1 MTNVIAAT
9 ITGAMDLQ
17 PVRSPCTNVCRIDAR
32 SGLCEGC
39 RRTVDEITRWPL
51 ASEAEQLAI
60 LALLPDRPAPRKR
73 LGVRW

>member
-1 MTNVIAAT
+1 MT
-9 ITGAMDLQ
+9 LL
-17 PVRSPCTNVCRIDAR
+17 SPCTNVCRIDPK

-51 ASEAEQLAI
+51 ASEDERAAI
-60 LALLPDRPAPRKR
+60 LAELPSRPASRKR

>member
-1 MTNVIAAT
+1 MTVA
-9 ITGAMDLQ
+9 
-17 PVRSPCTNVCRIDAR
+17 SPCTNVCRIERR

-51 ASEAEQLAI
+51 ASDTERRAI
-60 LALLPDRPAPRKR
+60 LASLPQRPLRKR